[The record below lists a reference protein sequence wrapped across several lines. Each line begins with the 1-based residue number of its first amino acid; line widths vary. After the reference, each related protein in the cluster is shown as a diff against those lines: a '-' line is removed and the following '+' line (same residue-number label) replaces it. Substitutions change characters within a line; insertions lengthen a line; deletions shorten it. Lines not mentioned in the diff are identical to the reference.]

1 MSVLSKLADSL
12 ADSGDD
18 IAMLSKAS
26 SKLDDVAARK
36 AAQFELLQKTNP
48 MLDNYHTGIRSA
60 KEINRLQ
67 DLVDKFDA
75 DNMFTNPDFT
85 IDNARA
91 AVAKGTLPVFSSKP
105 IEPGVFVSPSK
116 MMATDYAGGDAS
128 KVFSKEIPLDDFAAI
143 LSGDEG
149 NYLPIARAKS
159 GSALAALTPEQ
170 ESFFKKSVMRDTDNK
185 LIPVYHSTPNTFDT
199 FDDTLLGQNTGYD
212 NTGFGHFVTPDRDFS
227 ARFADIN
234 ETGTPGRTMEL
245 YADIKNPIT
254 HPYLAGKKYSGKEL
268 DDIVENYVRLTGGEE
283 SLDTLREFAKENGTS
298 LYDEYMDAL
307 MAESPFDFVA
317 DERKALQDAGYDA
330 VEFVEGLKNELV
342 DNSDSLEPVSS
353 YAVFGG
359 NQLKD
364 ISNKRPTKNPN
375 IFLGLGGLLGGGSAL
390 ASMMGETQPN
400 DTI

>member
-26 SKLDDVAARK
+26 SNLDDVAARK

-159 GSALAALTPEQ
+159 GSALGALTPEQ
-170 ESFFKKSVMRDTDNK
+170 EEFFKDSVIREPGGSLKTVYHGTNADFNTFGEVKTEPGYWFTEDKDYAASHGKNLKTVNLNIKNPLDLNTTEGDNK
-185 LIPVYHSTPNTFDT
+185 LVEYLRECFGENASESDIYTKKFRNF
-199 FDDTLLGQNTGYD
+199 LKNKGYD
-212 NTGFGHFVTPDRDFS
+212 GMIWEH
-227 ARFADIN
+227 
-234 ETGTPGRTMEL
+234 
-245 YADIKNPIT
+245 
-254 HPYLAGKKYSGKEL
+254 SGKNTY
-268 DDIVENYVRLTGGEE
+268 IA
-283 SLDTLREFAKENGTS
+283 F
-298 LYDEYMDAL
+298 
-307 MAESPFDFVA
+307 
-317 DERKALQDAGYDA
+317 
-330 VEFVEGLKNELV
+330 
-342 DNSDSLEPVSS
+342 EP
-353 YAVFGG
+353 
-359 NQLKD
+359 NQIKST
-364 ISNKRPTKNPN
+364 SNKKPTLNPD
-375 IFLGLGGLLGGGSAL
+375 IMLGLGALLGGGSAL

>member
-26 SKLDDVAARK
+26 SNLDDVAARK

-60 KEINRLQ
+60 QEINRLQ

-159 GSALAALTPEQ
+159 GSALGAMMSDGDAGNVFYHGTPSGGFTE
-170 ESFFKKSVMRDTDNK
+170 FRDGA
-185 LIPVYHSTPNTFDT
+185 YFTPNKAYADSYQNPLASDISFGKEATNPMTYEVRLHNKKPFDISSPEARRIYIEDYIKGGNAT
-199 FDDTLLGQNTGYD
+199 GINPYLSQAEYDAINDIDWTEIEGLRDFLQDGGYD
-212 NTGFGHFVTPDRDFS
+212 YDSIVANEGGFFD
-227 ARFADIN
+227 
-234 ETGTPGRTMEL
+234 E
-245 YADIKNPIT
+245 
-254 HPYLAGKKYSGKEL
+254 AGKVVPRGRSTMVFNGK
-268 DDIVENYVRLTGGEE
+268 DVEILPQ
-283 SLDTLREFAKENGTS
+283 TLE
-298 LYDEYMDAL
+298 AL
-307 MAESPFDFVA
+307 S
-317 DERKALQDAGYDA
+317 KII
-330 VEFVEGLKNELV
+330 K
-342 DNSDSLEPVSS
+342 
-353 YAVFGG
+353 
-359 NQLKD
+359 K
-364 ISNKRPTKNPN
+364 
-375 IFLGLGGLLGGGSAL
+375 
-390 ASMMGETQPN
+390 
-400 DTI
+400 